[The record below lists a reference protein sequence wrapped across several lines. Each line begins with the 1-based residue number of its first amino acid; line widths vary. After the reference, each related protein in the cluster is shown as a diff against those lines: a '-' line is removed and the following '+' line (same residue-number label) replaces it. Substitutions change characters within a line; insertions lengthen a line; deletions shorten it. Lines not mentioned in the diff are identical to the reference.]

1 MSCVIGLVQD
11 GHIYLGAD
19 GYATTE
25 EGERRPIIARKLVR
39 NKDYIFGYTGSVRT
53 GQLIG
58 PHDFDP
64 PDNIDDLSEALRQ
77 HLYERGCVATNE
89 INLQMQACNFLVV
102 YGERLYEILMD
113 FQLNEVMGN
122 YTAVGSGA
130 PYAMGALYVL
140 DRTKLQAVDKIEM
153 ALKAASEYHTTC
165 GPPFDYEY
173 V

>member
-1 MSCVIGLVQD
+1 MSCVIGVVQD

-25 EGERRPIIARKLVR
+25 EGERRPIIAKKLVR
-39 NKDYIFGYTGSVRT
+39 NKGYVFGYTGSVRT

-89 INLQMQACNFLVV
+89 LNLHMQACNFLVI

-140 DRTKLQAVDKIEM
+140 DRTKLKAVDKIEI
-153 ALKAASEYHTTC
+153 ALKAASEFHTTC